1 MSKEIERA
9 GIPLVQI
16 TAIPN
21 IAEMLGVYR
30 VLVGKA
36 VPHPCGDPKLSPE
49 DEHKL
54 MRKYMEKALEML
66 QTEIVDDK
74 PITVTLE

>member
-1 MSKEIERA
+1 
-9 GIPLVQI
+9 
-16 TAIPN
+16 
-21 IAEMLGVYR
+21 MLGVYR

-36 VPHPCGDPKLSPE
+36 VPHPCGDPKLPPE

-74 PITVTLE
+74 PITVVLE